1 MLQAR
6 ITELQKQLARIESGS
21 NDKDNDDFYI
31 PFSELPD
38 LGMQLARLTR
48 EFKIQESVFELL
60 TSQYELAKIE
70 EAKDV
75 NTIQVLDR
83 AVPPDKR
90 SKPKRKIMVIL
101 STFVAFFF
109 SVFLAFFLEFVEKV
123 RSEDAERYNVL
134 IKNIKDIDY
143 EKYLDNLRKYKEN
156 LKIWIRTQ
164 RKK

>member
-75 NTIQVLDR
+75 NTIQVLDG
-83 AVPPDKR
+83 AVPPDKKA
-90 SKPKRKIMVIL
+90 KPKRKIMVIL
-101 STFVAFFF
+101 TTFVAFFF

-123 RSEDAERYNVL
+123 RTEDEERYNVL
-134 IKNIKDIDY
+134 IKHFKDIDL
-143 EKYLDNLRKYKEN
+143 EKYKEN
-156 LKIWIRTQ
+156 LKKYKKYLETRIKAW